1 MWGKKEKNVNNPPC
15 PLCEQNLYV
24 IKSGLTSGRSQRY
37 RCQQCQGY
45 FTPQPKLRGYDPEI
59 RKRAAQLYLEGTSY
73 RAIGRLLGVH
83 NQTVINWIAAEQAK
97 LPALVSDQSPTDYIE
112 VDELFSRVQAKKK

>member
-1 MWGKKEKNVNNPPC
+1 MNNPPC